1 MELDFNSEESRKN
14 YLKDKLDDL
23 LEGISDTYGTS
34 LMEELIS
41 RLELTIKDFN
51 EEMSALCDEL
61 VKKEKERQQ
70 ILELIKS
77 GDTSVKFSKRS
88 GNSIFLS
95 DIVEEIGSDACRY
108 SFLNRSS
115 ESQMEIDLEIFKN
128 KSSTN
133 WEKHNFLLNK
143 LSKIFRI

>member
-77 GDTSVKFSKRS
+77 GDTSVAPINEPPKDTDESEVIKMS
-88 GNSIFLS
+88 ELEPK
-95 DIVEEIGSDACRY
+95 EE
-108 SFLNRSS
+108 
-115 ESQMEIDLEIFKN
+115 DLTE
-128 KSSTN
+128 
-133 WEKHNFLLNK
+133 WEKK
-143 LSKIFRI
+143 LSQLEDSRE

>member
-1 MELDFNSEESRKN
+1 MELDFNSEGSRKN

-34 LMEELIS
+34 LMEELIN

-70 ILELIKS
+70 ILDLIKS
-77 GDTSVKFSKRS
+77 GDSAVSPV
-88 GNSIFLS
+88 S
-95 DIVEEIGSDACRY
+95 DIPKESDESEVIKMSELEPKEEE
-108 SFLNRSS
+108 LT
-115 ESQMEIDLEIFKN
+115 E
-128 KSSTN
+128 
-133 WEKHNFLLNK
+133 WEKK
-143 LSKIFRI
+143 LSQLEDSKE

>member
-70 ILELIKS
+70 ILDLIKS
-77 GDTSVKFSKRS
+77 GDSAVSPLNDVPQES
-88 GNSIFLS
+88 
-95 DIVEEIGSDACRY
+95 EE
-108 SFLNRSS
+108 S
-115 ESQMEIDLEIFKN
+115 EVIKMSELEPKEEEL
-128 KSSTN
+128 TE
-133 WEKHNFLLNK
+133 WEKK
-143 LSKIFRI
+143 LSQLEDSKE

>member
-1 MELDFNSEESRKN
+1 MELDFNSEESRKS

-77 GDTSVKFSKRS
+77 GDTAVSPINEVNKEADESEVLKMS
-88 GNSIFLS
+88 ELEPK
-95 DIVEEIGSDACRY
+95 EE
-108 SFLNRSS
+108 
-115 ESQMEIDLEIFKN
+115 DLTE
-128 KSSTN
+128 
-133 WEKHNFLLNK
+133 WEKK
-143 LSKIFRI
+143 LSQLEDSKE